1 MVKLSLSLVVL
12 MTISQTYT
20 LNCPWGNEPVC
31 GVNYITYA
39 NQCDL
44 MAAYV
49 EKLHMGACEKV
60 LVDGEL

>member
-1 MVKLSLSLVVL
+1 MVKLSLSFIAFLAV
-12 MTISQTYT
+12 SQLNA

-44 MAAYV
+44 
-49 EKLHMGACEKV
+49 
-60 LVDGEL
+60 